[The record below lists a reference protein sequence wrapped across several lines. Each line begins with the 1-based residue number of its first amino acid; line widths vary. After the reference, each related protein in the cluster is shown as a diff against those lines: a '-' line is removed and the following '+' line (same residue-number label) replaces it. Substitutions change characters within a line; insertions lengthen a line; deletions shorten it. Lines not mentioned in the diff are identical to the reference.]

1 MHLIR
6 KIFHLLT
13 PQELKRAGLLLILI
27 LIMAIFEMIGVASIL
42 PFIAVLTNSSLIQ
55 TNSIL
60 NTMYNFSSIFGIEN
74 TQQFLFALGI
84 MVFLLLI
91 LSITLKAI
99 TTYVQIRFIQM
110 LEYNISKRLMERYLN
125 QSYSWFL
132 NRHSAEFGKT
142 MLSEVGSVI
151 GNGIKPLI
159 ELIAR
164 GTVSI
169 ALLILLIMT
178 DPIIALIV
186 GASLGGSYILIY
198 KFTKSYIGKM
208 GRIRFEKNEQRFKSV
223 SEAFGAIKEIKMGGL
238 EQIYINR
245 FSEPSK
251 TIATNIASTSVIQ
264 DFPRFAFEA
273 LAFGGIMLLIL
284 YQITQV
290 GSFNSALPV
299 ISLYAFAGY
308 RLMPAL
314 QLIYASFSKFAFIGP
329 SLDKIHEDFQNLK
342 IFDLSHEQKKEI
354 IAFNKSISLK
364 EIYFNYPGSLRTALK
379 NINIKIPVNT
389 TVGLVGATGS
399 GKTTTVD
406 IILGLLEGQKGKLE
420 VDGKTITKHNSSSW
434 QKLLGYVPQY
444 IYLSD
449 DTVSSNIAFGVDPK
463 YINQDAVERASKIAN
478 LHDFVIEELPKQYQT
493 KIGERGVRLSGGQR
507 QRIGVARALYHNPKV
522 LILDEATNSLDNVT
536 EQAVM
541 DAVNNL
547 NKNMTIIIIAHRLNT
562 VEKCDKIYLFD
573 KGEVKNEGTFED
585 LIKVNENF
593 RIVAKNQ

>member
-1 MHLIR
+1 MQLIK

-13 PQELKRAGLLLILI
+13 SQERKRAGLLLILI

-55 TNSIL
+55 TNPIL
-60 NTMYNFSSIFGIEN
+60 STMYNFSSNFGIEN
-74 TQQFLFALGI
+74 NQQFLFALGV

-91 LSITLKAI
+91 FSLTLKAI
-99 TTYVQIRFIQM
+99 TTYVQIRFVQM
-110 LEYNISKRLMERYLN
+110 LEYNISKRLMERYLS

-142 MLSEVGSVI
+142 MLSEVGAVI

-169 ALLILLIMT
+169 ALLILLIIA

-186 GASLGGSYILIY
+186 GTSLGGSYVLIY
-198 KFTKSYIGKM
+198 KFTKSYISKM

-245 FSEPSK
+245 FSEPSR
-251 TIATNIASTSVIQ
+251 TIATNVASTSVIQ
-264 DFPRFAFEA
+264 DFPRFALEA

-284 YQITQV
+284 YQITQA
-290 GSFNSALPV
+290 GSFNNALPV

-314 QLIYASFSKFAFIGP
+314 QLIYGSFSKFAFIGP
-329 SLDKIHEDFQNLK
+329 SLDKIYQDFQNLIK
-342 IFDLSHEQKKEI
+342 FDLSHEQKKEI
-354 IAFNKSISLK
+354 ITFNKSINLK
-364 EIYFNYPGSLRTALK
+364 DIYFNYPGSLRTTLK
-379 NINIKIPVNT
+379 NISIEIPANT

-406 IILGLLEGQKGKLE
+406 IILGLFEGQKGKLE
-420 VDGKTITKHNSSSW
+420 VDGKKITKHNSGSW

-463 YINQDAVERASKIAN
+463 YIDQDAVERASKIAN
-478 LHDFVIEELPKQYQT
+478 LHDFVIEELPKKYQT

-522 LILDEATNSLDNVT
+522 LVLDEATNALDNVT

-547 NKNMTIIIIAHRLNT
+547 SNNITIIMIAHRLNT
-562 VEKCDKIYLFD
+562 VKKCDKIYLFD
-573 KGEVKNEGTFED
+573 KGELKNEGTFDE
-585 LIKVNENF
+585 LVKVNENF
-593 RIVAKNQ
+593 RISVKN